1 MELASEGSRF
11 FLDELKVSSKAYV
24 LSNEGFGLELGC
36 AITGNGWVKTAVLGW
51 ADEQTLAVEEIV
63 PK

>member
-24 LSNEGFGLELGC
+24 LSNEGLWAGVGVCSNWEWLGKDSC
-36 AITGNGWVKTAVLGW
+36 AGMGR
-51 ADEQTLAVEEIV
+51 
-63 PK
+63 